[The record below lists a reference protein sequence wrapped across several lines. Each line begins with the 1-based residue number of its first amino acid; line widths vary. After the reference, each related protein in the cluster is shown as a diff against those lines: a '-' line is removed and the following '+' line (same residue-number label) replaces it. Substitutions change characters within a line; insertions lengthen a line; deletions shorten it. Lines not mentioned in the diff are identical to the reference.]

1 MTTIEQREIKGL
13 TIKQAWIFVIGM
25 MTIVVS
31 VVGTYYK
38 TMAKLEAM
46 QRDNGISVV
55 QIDTNTKKIDK
66 LDDDLRTLQMRI
78 TVLETK
84 ITEHENHK

>member
-1 MTTIEQREIKGL
+1 MTPIEQREIKGL
-13 TIKQAWIFVIGM
+13 TVKQAWIVVIGM
-25 MTIVVS
+25 ITIVAS

-46 QRDNGISVV
+46 QKDSGIAAV
-55 QIDTNTKKIDK
+55 QMDTNRKKIDK

-78 TVLETK
+78 TILETK
-84 ITEHENHK
+84 IAEYEHR